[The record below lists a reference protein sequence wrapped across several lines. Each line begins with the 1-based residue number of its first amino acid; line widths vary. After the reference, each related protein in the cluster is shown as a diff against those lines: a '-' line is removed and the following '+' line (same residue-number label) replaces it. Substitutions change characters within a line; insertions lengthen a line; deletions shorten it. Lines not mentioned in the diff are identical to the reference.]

1 MEPFSSYR
9 GYQVHHFPV
18 SAGLPWNATGYDG
31 TMWFEAYS
39 EVELRSKIDAALDEI
54 PEPVVPSGILK

>member
-1 MEPFSSYR
+1 MEPFPSHR
-9 GYQVHHFPV
+9 GYQVHHRFRD
-18 SAGLPWNATGYDG
+18 STWSGSGSDG
-31 TMWFEAYS
+31 TMWFEAFS